1 MRRHHHILSSASNLL
16 GIALIIVAGLHLTH
30 VADQTLASKIA
41 WFAALLLSVSVLLSY
56 VSIRQE
62 PEGQSCETWAD
73 RVFLTGLIALVT
85 AVSFLAMPRI

>member
-30 VADQTLASKIA
+30 VYDQALASKIA

-62 PEGQSCETWAD
+62 PEGQSFETWAD